1 MTEAANDNLITVASF
16 HIIGKGQPW
25 NGDVNVLTETL
36 KSCLLRFDKSEKR
49 LPTDDELMLLW
60 AAVQRH
66 HRVPED
72 SIVPKGLRR
81 Q

>member
-36 KSCLLRFDKSEKR
+36 KACRLRFD
-49 LPTDDELMLLW
+49 
-60 AAVQRH
+60 
-66 HRVPED
+66 
-72 SIVPKGLRR
+72 
-81 Q
+81 